1 MDSDPGTTTET
12 TGDPHDDT
20 NATNADSGGVID
32 VAAELAARTAERDRA
47 LTDARQAQQQ
57 RDDAVEQA
65 EQLREEI
72 ARLRLLLAGHPR
84 CAALTPIY
92 ASPCRWPAGHT
103 GSHQTLGGWMWTT

>member
-1 MDSDPGTTTET
+1 MDNSEPGTTTET
-12 TGDPHDDT
+12 TGDPHD
-20 NATNADSGGVID
+20 ATSADSGGGID

-84 CAALTPIY
+84 CTALTPIY
-92 ASPCRWPAGHT
+92 ASPCRWPSGHT
-103 GSHQTLGGWMWTT
+103 GSHQSFGGWTWTT